1 MDITDLDYKDLKYE
15 SPRIGLWE
23 DQVKQLEKRY
33 SEDIVLKNLRQQ
45 RIDIIER
52 AIPVS
57 INYDYSY
64 IYDEETEGRLKYLEK
79 MHIDYIMQNYVN
91 PLYEMSYDTSK

>member
-1 MDITDLDYKDLKYE
+1 MEIPDLDYKDLKGE
-15 SPRIGLWE
+15 SLKTILWE
-23 DQVKQLEKRY
+23 DQVKQLEKQY
-33 SEDIVLKNLRQQ
+33 NEDTVVKNIRQQ
-45 RIDIIER
+45 RIDIIES

-79 MHIDYIMQNYVN
+79 ILIDYIMQNYIN
-91 PLYEMSYDTSK
+91 PLGKISCHLGE